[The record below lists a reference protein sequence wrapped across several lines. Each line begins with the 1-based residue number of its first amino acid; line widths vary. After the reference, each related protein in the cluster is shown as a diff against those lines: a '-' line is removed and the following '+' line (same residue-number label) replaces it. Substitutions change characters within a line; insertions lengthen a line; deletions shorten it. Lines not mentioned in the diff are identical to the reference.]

1 MSKNLTR
8 KSLAFGA
15 LVALG
20 SSVIAGAPAFAADT
34 TLVPSLG
41 TSTKMI
47 AGEAFELT
55 ASLAS
60 NIPTSNISQ
69 LRFKVESASGVALSA
84 ISIAGTALTSS
95 NDIDYATTGSTAEA
109 FGASDTSAVFG
120 LSSLSNVSYA
130 KLSIATAAGS
140 SSSWTVSS
148 WLDSNNDGLV
158 NGSETASSSPVSFVK
173 QADVTSA
180 ITITAPVEGDTIVTA
195 GVRFNDINNEQ
206 LTNTKVGLKFT
217 KGDDTALS
225 SNNANVRKTV
235 AAWDATNGFVA
246 AATAD
251 AALAKDTAVKVQAFY
266 EDSALTY
273 ADAEKIGAAQTAS
286 VTARKLATFTAAVV
300 RSATAKDS
308 GTGTAASLLNKAFE
322 AKVTAKD
329 GSTTPVAVANV
340 PVTVKVATTASLSGT
355 AGSVVSLTVNGKVYT
370 DSTKL
375 PGTATTGD
383 AKVAT
388 TTDASGVAKV
398 AISTE
403 GFTNQTITV
412 TFYAENFSS
421 QVVVTPE
428 AATYSAYALASNG
441 NVATTVDGT
450 AVSIPVAVYDQFG
463 GVPADEYDVR
473 AVFDS
478 AATTAQATTAATT
491 ATSTNVALV
500 GGKATLSILD
510 NGTGEGVNVYDI
522 TVEKRQAGGGYSG
535 QITQASSAA
544 TISNFAVQIQSAASL
559 VPGLVTI
566 TGSGTLN
573 STSKVHEITGASL
586 ELADFGSYDERAVLG
601 TEPDLNA
608 TVNIAGNVKTLATAT
623 SAAALIDGTK
633 VVLSGAGLQFKAT
646 VDGKKVYATDSI
658 TVYTNGSG
666 AFDVVVSSNKAGAQT
681 VKVVAG
687 AVSQDVSI
695 TFAAAAQGTGT
706 SLVVTAPATVAP
718 GRTLEVSALLTDKYG
733 NPVVEARTT
742 NVVISYEGP
751 GLVVGTLP
759 TTFGTDGVAKFR
771 VLLGAGDSGSAVAT
785 FKYSDAD
792 SDFTDTTDIVKTATV
807 SIAAAAVVEP
817 TSKIGTA
824 NSRVYVNVKDGK
836 GSVVSVKIGAKWF
849 TRSALNN
856 DYTLSFKAKKKS
868 KVSVKVYVDGDL
880 SSSKTITVK

>member
-34 TLVPSLG
+34 TIIPALG
-41 TSTKMI
+41 TSTKMV

-55 ASLAS
+55 ASLGSTIAAG
-60 NIPTSNISQ
+60 NIAQ
-69 LRFKVESASGVALSA
+69 LRFKVESASGVALSE
-84 ISIAGTALTSS
+84 IKIANTVLSTS
-95 NDIDYATTGSTAEA
+95 NDIDYATTGTTATA
-109 FGASDTSAVFG
+109 FGASDTAKVFG
-120 LSSLSNVSYA
+120 LSSLTSGSYA
-130 KLSIATAAGS
+130 KISLKTAATS
-140 SSSWTVSS
+140 ASSWTVSS
-148 WLDSNNDGLV
+148 WLDSNNDGIV

-173 QADVTSA
+173 PADVTSA
-180 ITITAPVEGDTIVTA
+180 ITITAPLEGDTIVTA

-217 KGDDTALS
+217 KGDDSTLS
-225 SNNANVRKTV
+225 NGADQTV

-246 AATAD
+246 SATASS
-251 AALAKDTAVKVQAFY
+251 ALVKDTAVKVQAY
-266 EDSALTY
+266 YNVGGAAY
-273 ADAEKIGAAQTAS
+273 ATGDKIGAAQTAS

-300 RSATAKDS
+300 RSVTAKDS
-308 GTGTAASLLNKAFE
+308 STVGQATALQNKAFE

-340 PVTVKVATTASLSGT
+340 PVTVKVDTAATLSGT
-355 AGSVVSLTVNGKVYT
+355 AGSVKSLTVNGKVYT
-370 DSTKL
+370 DKTKL
-375 PGTATTGD
+375 PGIATTGD

-388 TTDASGVAKV
+388 TTDASGVAKI
-398 AISTE
+398 ALSTE
-403 GFTNQTITV
+403 GFATETITV
-412 TFYAENFSS
+412 TFYAENFEST
-421 QVVVTPE
+421 VVITP
-428 AATYSAYALASNG
+428 AVASYSAYALSSNQ

-450 AVSIPVAVYDQFG
+450 AVSVPVAVYDQFG

-473 AVFDS
+473 AVFDANGS
-478 AATTAQATTAATT
+478 GYSAQATAAATT

-522 TVEKRQAGGGYSG
+522 TVEKRQAGGGYSA
-535 QITQASSAA
+535 TAA
-544 TISNFAVQIQSAASL
+544 TISDFAVQIQSAASL

-608 TVNIAGNVKTLATAT
+608 PVNIAGNVKTLATAT

-646 VDGKKVYATDSI
+646 VDSKKVYATDSI
-658 TVYTNGSG
+658 TVYTDKSG

-733 NPVVEARTT
+733 NPVVEARTA

-880 SSSKTITVK
+880 SSSKTITIK